1 MLRHQADPDC
11 DGAAALLPH
20 ATVGAAGGNGPP
32 GRSSSG
38 GGAVPGTRPPG
49 GATNASLGPLQQ
61 QQQRGYNSA
70 TGVSGGLVVVVL
82 HLLREQHLTA
92 LLSWPLAF
100 HGGRPGV
107 AALVGA
113 VSELLAA
120 PLVGGAGVCGVVMC
134 VVITSI

>member
-11 DGAAALLPH
+11 DGTAALLPH

-49 GATNASLGPLQQ
+49 GATNASLGPLQQQ

-134 VVITSI
+134 VMTSI